1 MRLSKR
7 ETLLQ
12 NDLSLVP
19 SSQSAVVVFVPNEA
33 LGGDPVHG

>member
-1 MRLSKR
+1 MKEHI

-19 SSQSAVVVFVPNEA
+19 SRQSAVDVFVPNKP